1 MSPCLC
7 LVQGDFPDYIPT
19 KTTAEESGEDGDDK
33 DKEEEDGEEL
43 EELETKKL
51 EEVYGNFYV
60 RVEEERVE
68 NNYTCRKILL
78 RNDEIP
84 VSCKE

>member
-1 MSPCLC
+1 M
-7 LVQGDFPDYIPT
+7 QGDFPDYIPT
-19 KTTAEESGEDGDDK
+19 STAAEGSGEEEEE
-33 DKEEEDGEEL
+33 KEEDSEEL

-60 RVEEERVE
+60 RVEEERFE

-78 RNDEIP
+78 RNNEIP
-84 VSCKE
+84 VSCKMK